1 MVSIPCLHMKFI
13 SSACLSVA
21 AVLGSTAF
29 AASTAPRGEYLDT
42 AFGWH
47 PRVMQ
52 QHELPPALRHLPA
65 EHQQAMRVPGVP
77 THEPVLAQQ
86 RRLLAAEPARAEA
99 GSRELNLG
107 SWLGSWKFFPAAPPH
122 FMPYLDGLFV
132 PGNTCVEPGAPVKDD
147 PLSSGAQ
154 AAKTMASR
162 VGLQY
167 TLTLSANYTG
177 IAPRPAQRRSD
188 FMAFNNQVT
197 GSWFLAKRTDNA
209 SGVFLSFEAD
219 WGQGANYNERRQS
232 AQQSLGSLSN
242 PQGSSR
248 GGNGVFIPNLAL
260 GYSHGKGRWVS
271 LVGTIDMS
279 NFLDQNAYSGN
290 WSGNLTNESFN
301 YNPALP
307 MQWANWGYVTAVQPS
322 PTWYLLYAS
331 SGCDTQVNHNPFPDM
346 DHTSWVHMAELGF
359 IREDAFGLGPGTYRL
374 IATLSHADHHEGV
387 GGAINVQQQ
396 LGRKSRVG
404 FFSRCG
410 FMGDEAARFTGVRA
424 AATAGF
430 VLQAPFRSKG
440 WGSAANNDQV
450 ALGLLWERAASTEKP
465 YEHKDE
471 YGLELST
478 VVQITPTFFL
488 QPDVQ
493 CILNPIHE
501 TDDACAFV
509 FQLQGV
515 FRF

>member
-1 MVSIPCLHMKFI
+1 MNRIPC
-13 SSACLSVA
+13 ACL
-21 AVLGSTAF
+21 LL
-29 AASTAPRGEYLDT
+29 AASLCGASLAAPESPAPAARPAYLDT
-42 AFGWH
+42 AFGWQA
-47 PRVMQ
+47 RAMQ
-52 QHELPPALRHLPA
+52 SHELPSALRHLSP
-65 EHQQAMRVPGVP
+65 ERQQAMRVAGVP
-77 THEPVLAQQ
+77 TQEPVLEQQ
-86 RRLLAAEPARAEA
+86 RRLWKNEPARGEA
-99 GSRELNLG
+99 GSRELYLG
-107 SWLGSWKFFPAAPPH
+107 SCLGSWKFFPASPPH
-122 FMPYLDGLFV
+122 FMPYLDSLFV

-154 AAKTMASR
+154 AAKSFASR
-162 VGLQY
+162 FGLQY

-177 IAPRPAQRRSD
+177 VTPRPARQRSD
-188 FMAFNNQVT
+188 FMAFNNQIT
-197 GSWFLAKRTDNA
+197 GSWFLAKSVDNEN
-209 SGVFLSFEAD
+209 GVFLSFEAD

-232 AQQSLGSLSN
+232 AQQSIGSLSN
-242 PQGSSR
+242 PQGSNR

-260 GYSHGKGRWVS
+260 GYSHWKGKWVS

-279 NFLDQNAYSGN
+279 NFLDQNAYSAN

-307 MQWANWGYVTAVQPS
+307 MQWANWGYVTALQPS
-322 PTWYLLYAS
+322 KEWYLLYAS
-331 SGCDTQVNHNPFPDM
+331 SGCDTKVNHNPFPDM
-346 DHTSWVHMAELGF
+346 DHTSWVHIAELGLV
-359 IREDAFGLGPGTYRL
+359 REDAFGLGPGTYRL
-374 IATLSHADHHEGV
+374 LFTLSHADHHEGV

-410 FMGDEAARFTGVRA
+410 VMDTEAASLTGVKA
-424 AATAGF
+424 AATAGL

-450 ALGLLWERAASTEKP
+450 ALGFLWERAATSEKP
-465 YEHKDE
+465 YNNKNEL
-471 YGLELST
+471 GMELSA
-478 VVQITPTFFL
+478 VVQVTPTFFL

-493 CILNPIHE
+493 CILDPIHKV
-501 TDDACAFV
+501 DDDCAFV

>member
-1 MVSIPCLHMKFI
+1 MPSMNRFPCACLLI
-13 SSACLSVA
+13 AAASCGALPAVAAPAASSAPYV
-21 AVLGSTAF
+21 
-29 AASTAPRGEYLDT
+29 DT
-42 AFGWH
+42 AFGWMPH
-47 PRVMQ
+47 VMKA
-52 QHELPPALRHLPA
+52 HELPPALRHLRP
-65 EHQQAMRVPGVP
+65 EEQQTRRVAGVP
-77 THEPVLAQQ
+77 TQEAVLIQLQRLREGEP
-86 RRLLAAEPARAEA
+86 RRGEQ

-107 SWLGSWKFFPAAPPH
+107 SCLGSWKFFPAAPPH

-154 AAKTMASR
+154 AAKSMASR
-162 VGLQY
+162 IGLQY

-177 IAPRPAQRRSD
+177 LAPRPSSRRSD
-188 FMAFNNQVT
+188 FMAFNNQMT
-197 GSWFLAKRTDNA
+197 GSWFLARSADNER
-209 SGVFLSFEAD
+209 GVFLSFEAD

-242 PQGSSR
+242 PQGSNR

-260 GYSHGKGRWVS
+260 GYSHWNGRWVS

-279 NFLDQNAYSGN
+279 NFLDQNAYSAN

-301 YNPALP
+301 YNPCLP
-307 MQWANWGYVTAVQPS
+307 MQWANWGYVTAIQP
-322 PTWYLLYAS
+322 TKDWYLLYAS
-331 SGCDTQVNHNPFPDM
+331 SGCDTKVNHNPFPDM
-346 DHTSWVHMAELGF
+346 DHTSWVHMAEVGL

-374 IATLSHADHHEGV
+374 LFTLSHADHHEGV

-424 AATAGF
+424 AATAGL
-430 VLQAPFRSKG
+430 VLQAPFSSKG

-450 ALGLLWERAASTEKP
+450 ALGFLWERAAGTERP

-471 YGLELST
+471 YGLELSA
-478 VVQITPTFFL
+478 VVQVTPTFFL

-493 CILNPIHE
+493 CILNPVHE
-501 TDDACAFV
+501 ADEACSLV